1 MFLAG
6 RRAEPGSASKAVSSG
21 GRCEFLSLRRSR
33 GARRGV
39 FKQQRNDRET
49 FPMNSKHPDS
59 TVPES
64 RGRAWPG
71 AALVLL
77 LGLLVAASAVKA
89 APKTGAGPGPV
100 LDDYSDSRANK
111 LGVDRFLV
119 DDKGLG
125 GRSKAT
131 VKCENGVL
139 SVEGD
144 LAPGR
149 GAPAF
154 ISQVSLL
161 AAGGK
166 AGDLSGYEGVKL
178 RVKVIKG
185 SLCVQVSSTVVTNF
199 DYHTSAPIPG
209 TRGAFQEV
217 RIPFKDLRRGW
228 SPQTPL
234 DLKAITAI
242 NLVSYGM
249 AAGSF
254 AYQVDE
260 LGFY

>member
-1 MFLAG
+1 
-6 RRAEPGSASKAVSSG
+6 
-21 GRCEFLSLRRSR
+21 
-33 GARRGV
+33 
-39 FKQQRNDRET
+39 
-49 FPMNSKHPDS
+49 MNVTRPDS

-64 RGRAWPG
+64 RGRPWPG
-71 AALVLL
+71 AARVLVL
-77 LGLLVAASAVKA
+77 GLMVAASAVKA
-89 APKTGAGPGPV
+89 APKPGAGLGPV
-100 LDDYSDSRANK
+100 LDDYSDPRANK
-111 LGVDRFLV
+111 LGVERMLV

-131 VKCENGVL
+131 LKCEDGVL
-139 SVEGD
+139 SVSGD

-154 ISQVSLL
+154 VSYVSLL
-161 AAGGK
+161 AEGGK
-166 AGDLSGYEGVKL
+166 ARDLTGYEGVKL

-185 SLCVQVSSTVVTNF
+185 SLSVQVGSTVVTNF

-209 TRGAFQEV
+209 TGGAFQEV

-234 DLKAITAI
+234 DVKTITTL
-242 NLVSYGM
+242 NLVSFGM

-254 AYQVDE
+254 AYQIDE

>member
-1 MFLAG
+1 
-6 RRAEPGSASKAVSSG
+6 
-21 GRCEFLSLRRSR
+21 
-33 GARRGV
+33 V
-39 FKQQRNDRET
+39 FQRQRNDRDIL
-49 FPMNSKHPDS
+49 PMNSKNPDS
-59 TVPES
+59 NVPDS
-64 RGRAWPG
+64 RGPAWPG
-71 AALVLL
+71 TALVWL

-89 APKTGAGPGPV
+89 APKSDAGPGPV

-111 LGVDRFLV
+111 LGVERMLV

-139 SVEGD
+139 FVEGE

-154 ISQVSLL
+154 ISYVSLL

-166 AGDLSGYEGVKL
+166 AGDLSGYAGVKL

-185 SLCVQVSSTVVTNF
+185 SLALQVSSTVVTNF
-199 DYHTSAPIPG
+199 DYHTSTPIPG

-217 RIPFKDLRRGW
+217 KIPFKDLRRGW
-228 SPQTPL
+228 SPQTTL
-234 DLKAITAI
+234 DLKAVTTI
-242 NLVSYGM
+242 NLVSFGM